1 MRKFLPKITWLILVS
16 VALTGC
22 PKKDNAPTPNDT
34 VMGLGG
40 SNREDWINESDVSY
54 SEGLS
59 ERDSSF
65 YGKDGSGSF
74 NRSRVLASAHFD
86 FDNSAI
92 KPSER
97 AQLTKAADYLKEHP
111 NAHILIEGHCDWY
124 GTTEY
129 NLALGD
135 RRANSAKH
143 YLEQLGVSAQQ
154 IETLSK
160 GSLDATKNL
169 SKSDAYVDRR
179 ADVILVTKN

>member
-16 VALTGC
+16 LALTGC
-22 PKKDNAPTPNDT
+22 PKKDDAPTPSDT
-34 VMGLGG
+34 VMGFGAH
-40 SNREDWINESDVSY
+40 NREDWINETDVSY

-59 ERDSSF
+59 QRDSSF
-65 YGKDGSGSF
+65 YDKDGSHF
-74 NRSRVLASAHFD
+74 DRSHVLASAYFD

-97 AQLTKAADYLKEHP
+97 TQLAKAANYLKEHP
-111 NAHILIEGHCDWY
+111 KAHVLVEGHCDWY

-135 RRANSAKH
+135 RRANSAKR
-143 YLEQLGVSAQQ
+143 YLEQLGVQPNR

-169 SKSDAYVDRR
+169 TKSDAYVDRR